1 MDIEKNIMYIFGDM
15 EKRIT
20 FAPPLNT
27 DVHLQSAKI
36 IDKKALVVKK
46 LRLSEKEKIF

>member
-1 MDIEKNIMYIFGDM
+1 MKNYHPDLQTFNTNITKTLRNIFGEM

-27 DVHLQSAKI
+27 DVHLQSAKNNQNGC
-36 IDKKALVVKK
+36 
-46 LRLSEKEKIF
+46 